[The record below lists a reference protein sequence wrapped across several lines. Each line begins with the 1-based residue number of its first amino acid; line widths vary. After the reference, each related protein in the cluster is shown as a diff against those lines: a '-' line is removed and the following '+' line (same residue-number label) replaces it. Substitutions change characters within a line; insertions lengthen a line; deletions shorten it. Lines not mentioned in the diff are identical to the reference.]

1 MTNQLSGQRKPQRK
15 PAGENEGRRTKA
27 RPSVHRRQA
36 STRPSRA
43 SQAGRVVRGEAA
55 IAPQRSLIFALAA
68 IALVVVVVLAAVLLL
83 RGAVSPADN
92 PQAASPRVVTAEQ
105 SGASALVEVALDELD
120 SVTRAGDVSAW
131 RAAYT
136 QFAGQSSSDPWSTAF
151 VAYCGNLC
159 GFVESSLMPQ
169 TASAAEFRAY
179 FEDDASKGVVR
190 ANDGS
195 YTPQLGDIMVL
206 SDGAGQ
212 RLGIIES
219 FDAASNTLHA
229 IEGDVDGS
237 VAKTSRS
244 ADASV
249 GWFITP
255 AYPAIAPAPLDDN
268 ELIYIPAGL
277 GAIDAYEGWSLIT
290 DPTSPEHQLRMAAGE
305 RYDSEGF
312 GVINGCYV
320 IAVRPLYGSVGDYL
334 TFTFVDGS
342 TITCII
348 GDVKGEDGEGVN
360 EWGFLGGE
368 NILEFVVDKESW
380 YGGHENPGTPSC
392 HPEWGQCIASC
403 TNTGNYWGM

>member
-1 MTNQLSGQRKPQRK
+1 MANQPSDQRRPQRK
-15 PAGENEGRRTKA
+15 PAGGNECRRTAA

-36 STRPSRA
+36 STPSSRA
-43 SQAGRVVRGEAA
+43 GQTGRVVRGETA
-55 IAPQRSLIFALAA
+55 IAPRHSLVFALAA

-83 RGAVSPADN
+83 RAAVSPADN
-92 PQAASPRVVTAEQ
+92 PPAASPRVVTAEQ

-120 SVTRAGDVSAW
+120 SITRAGDVSAW

-195 YTPQLGDIMVL
+195 YAPQLGDIMVL

-229 IEGDVDGS
+229 IEGDVD
-237 VAKTSRS
+237 
-244 ADASV
+244 
-249 GWFITP
+249 
-255 AYPAIAPAPLDDN
+255 
-268 ELIYIPAGL
+268 
-277 GAIDAYEGWSLIT
+277 
-290 DPTSPEHQLRMAAGE
+290 
-305 RYDSEGF
+305 
-312 GVINGCYV
+312 
-320 IAVRPLYGSVGDYL
+320 
-334 TFTFVDGS
+334 
-342 TITCII
+342 
-348 GDVKGEDGEGVN
+348 
-360 EWGFLGGE
+360 
-368 NILEFVVDKESW
+368 
-380 YGGHENPGTPSC
+380 
-392 HPEWGQCIASC
+392 
-403 TNTGNYWGM
+403 